1 VSIDDAEWQAMSTKI
16 RAAKADRSERLVGHD
31 AVVSKF
37 ESVLFERDPIGIN
50 FESNTDEYR
59 SEAETIALRFL
70 EDAPVLDPGLIVHEE
85 FVRWFGS
92 DVCGP
97 RDRYDPIGRELWEIW
112 TASQQ

>member
-1 VSIDDAEWQAMSTKI
+1 MASD
-16 RAAKADRSERLVGHD
+16 GHEGPRRQGGPIG
-31 AVVSKF
+31 ASRRPRRRREQVRTL
-37 ESVLFERDPIGIN
+37 LFERDPIGLN

-70 EDAPVLDPGLIVHEE
+70 GDASVLDPGLIVYEE

-97 RDRYDPIGRELWEIW
+97 RERYDSIGRELWEIW
-112 TASQQ
+112 AASRS